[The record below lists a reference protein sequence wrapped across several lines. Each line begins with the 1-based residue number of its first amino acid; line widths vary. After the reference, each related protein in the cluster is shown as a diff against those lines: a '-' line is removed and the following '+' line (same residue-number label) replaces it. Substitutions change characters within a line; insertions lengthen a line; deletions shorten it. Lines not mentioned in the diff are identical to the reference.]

1 MLKTL
6 SPRAVILALAATVLA
21 LAGVIAYLHLPALN
35 GQNASSRLNVED
47 RDAIGAVVR
56 DYILANPEIIPEAI
70 QVLQQRQ
77 RGMRLASMASELT
90 PGPASL
96 EAGNPQGDV
105 TLIEFFDFR
114 CPFCKRAYAD
124 VEKLIADDANL
135 RVIFKQFP
143 ILDQGDTTVSYD
155 LARAGAAAARQG
167 DYLDFHDAVF
177 GWPKRVENIGDI
189 IAIAQAAGLDT
200 DRLRQDMDDPAIAR
214 AIERNIAIGQALGL
228 GGTPAYVVG
237 EQIIEGAVGY
247 DRLAQAVAAA
257 RRGNDTASGG

>member
-1 MLKTL
+1 MLKSL
-6 SPRAVILALAATVLA
+6 SPRAVILALGVTVLA

-35 GQNASSRLNVED
+35 GQHASSSSVSAED
-47 RDAIGAVVR
+47 RDAIGEVVR

-96 EAGNPQGDV
+96 EVGNPQGDV

-124 VEKLIADDANL
+124 VEKLISDDANL

-143 ILDQGDTTVSYD
+143 ILDQGDSTLSYD
-155 LARAGAAAARQG
+155 LARAGAAAARQ
-167 DYLDFHDAVF
+167 DQYLAFHDTVF
-177 GWPKRVENIGDI
+177 GWPKRVENLDDI
-189 IAIAQAAGLDT
+189 LAIAKAAGLNT

-247 DRLAQAVAAA
+247 DRLAQAIAAT
-257 RRGNDTASGG
+257 RRASGG

>member
-1 MLKTL
+1 MLKSF
-6 SPRAVILALAATVLA
+6 SPRAVILALALAVLA
-21 LAGVIAYLHLPALN
+21 LAGVIAYLQVPKLN
-35 GQNASSRLNVED
+35 SLNASSRINVED
-47 RDAIGAVVR
+47 QDAIGAVVR

-70 QVLQQRQ
+70 QVLQARQ

-143 ILDQGDTTVSYD
+143 ILDQGDSTLSYD

-167 DYLDFHDAVF
+167 QYLAFHDAVF
-177 GWPKRVENIGDI
+177 AWPTRVENMDTVF
-189 IAIAQAAGLDT
+189 AIAQAAGLDI
-200 DRLRQDMDDPAIAR
+200 DRLRQDIDDPAIAR
-214 AIERNIAIGQALGL
+214 AIERNIAVGQALGL

-247 DRLAQAVAAA
+247 DRLAQAIAAT
-257 RRGNDTASGG
+257 RRGSGG